1 MNASMVFSLQDEIP
15 TETAV
20 RIYDIFEY
28 FTEEL
33 LGLIEAVFVK
43 ITENDNYFVM
53 RIMLG
58 TRETGKRLNTEKL
71 SGICSSIS
79 VEYSDE
85 DVVADI
91 LLSKEAL

>member
-33 LGLIEAVFVK
+33 LGFIEAAFLK
-43 ITENDNYFVM
+43 ITENDNYYVM

-58 TRETGKRLNTEKL
+58 TRYEGKKIDIERL
-71 SGICSSIS
+71 SGICSCVN
-79 VEYSDE
+79 VEYSDA
-85 DVVADI
+85 DVVADV
-91 LLSKEAL
+91 LLSKEAV